1 MTDKELK
8 RLKRTELLEMLLNMR
23 RENDS
28 LRQELE
34 EAKKK
39 LEDRMI
45 LTEKAGSI
53 AEAALQLNLVFETA
67 QKAADQYLMNVRR
80 LSDENPEGDG
90 TGGRTEA

>member
-1 MTDKELK
+1 
-8 RLKRTELLEMLLNMR
+8 MLLKMR

-34 EAKKK
+34 ETKQK
-39 LEDRMI
+39 LEDRVI
-45 LTEKAGSI
+45 LTENAGSI

-67 QKAADQYLMNVRR
+67 QKAADQYLMNVKR

-90 TGGRTEA
+90 TGGSTKA

>member
-1 MTDKELK
+1 MTDKELRK
-8 RLKRTELLEMLLNMR
+8 LKKTELLEMLLKMR

-34 EAKKK
+34 EAKQK
-39 LEDRMI
+39 LEDRTI

-53 AEAALQLNLVFETA
+53 AEAALQLNKVFETA
-67 QKAADQYLMNVRR
+67 QMAADQYLMNVKR

-90 TGGRTEA
+90 TGVSTKA

>member
-1 MTDKELK
+1 
-8 RLKRTELLEMLLNMR
+8 MLLSLR

-34 EAKKK
+34 EAKQK
-39 LEDRMI
+39 LEDRVI

-53 AEAALQLNLVFETA
+53 AEAALQLNKVFETA
-67 QKAADQYLMNVRR
+67 QMAADQYLMNVKR

-90 TGGRTEA
+90 TGGSTKA

>member
-1 MTDKELK
+1 MTDKELRK
-8 RLKRTELLEMLLNMR
+8 LKKTELLEMLLNLR

-34 EAKKK
+34 EAKEK
-39 LEDRMI
+39 LEDRTI

-53 AEAALQLNLVFETA
+53 AEAALQLNKVFETA
-67 QKAADQYLMNVRR
+67 QMAADQYLMNVKR

-90 TGGRTEA
+90 TGVSTKA

>member
-1 MTDKELK
+1 
-8 RLKRTELLEMLLNMR
+8 
-23 RENDS
+23 
-28 LRQELE
+28 
-34 EAKKK
+34 
-39 LEDRMI
+39 MI